1 MRRGSLRRGWCKL
14 MTGDTR
20 LGILGNRFLG
30 CVGGSR
36 LRWRAS
42 NRLFVPAVLLVRRRS
57 RARCGHVRLRY
68 HRAGHSFRRGLS
80 AQHGGSSS
88 RPVEPARAREWGR
101 VPGTPRDHR
110 RERGGDGGDISRREG
125 NGARGERRVLD
136 SPIPPSRGEYR
147 AGHQGEG
154 ARHRWAHRPGGYRAN
169 TGGRIVSGLI
179 VLAVL
184 AFVVFIVAAR
194 SVRIIPQSRVAII
207 QRLGRYHRTA
217 ESGLTLV
224 VPVVDKMLPKTDLR
238 EQVIAFQPQAVITND
253 NVGMQI
259 STVVYYQ
266 VVDARAS
273 EYEVANFGLAL
284 EQITQTTLR
293 NVIGNLIL
301 DKTLTSRDEINAKLR
316 TVLDEVTEKWGIRVT
331 RVELKEIIPPRDI
344 QQAMEKQMQAERT
357 RRAAILTA
365 EGDKRAAILKSEGEK
380 ESAILRA
387 EGEAEAYRNVQAA
400 QIEMTG
406 KLFERLERSDL
417 SPESLRYLYLK
428 ALPEMAKGPASK
440 LFVVPSE
447 IQDFAGKLGALAGG
461 ASLATEDGP
470 QDEGEQRR
478 IQARGADPNGEL
490 PARRENQL

>member
-1 MRRGSLRRGWCKL
+1 

-20 LGILGNRFLG
+20 YELGNHFLG
-30 CVGGSR
+30 RVGGTCIRRRGSH
-36 LRWRAS
+36 
-42 NRLFVPAVLLVRRRS
+42 RLFFPALLFARRRG
-57 RARCGHVRLRY
+57 RTRRGHVQLAPGGSGRGL
-68 HRAGHSFRRGLS
+68 RRGLV
-80 AQHGGSSS
+80 AQHGRVAS
-88 RPVEPARAREWGR
+88 RSPQPPVVARFRGVRRTPWDYGREG
-101 VPGTPRDHR
+101 GGY
-110 RERGGDGGDISRREG
+110 GGDRSRREG
-125 NGARGERRVLD
+125 DGARGKRGVLD
-136 SPIPPSRGEYR
+136 RSLPPPRREDR
-147 AGHQGEG
+147 ARHQGEG
-154 ARHRWAHRPGGYRAN
+154 PRYRRAYRA
-169 TGGRIVSGLI
+169 GGHRAYQGGKIVTGLI
-179 VLAVL
+179 VLGIL
-184 AFVVFIVAAR
+184 ALVVFLVAAR
-194 SVRIIPQSRVAII
+194 SIRIIPQSRVAII

-217 ESGLTLV
+217 ESGLTVV

-273 EYEVANFGLAL
+273 EYEVANFGVAL

-357 RRAAILTA
+357 RRASILTA
-365 EGDKRAAILKSEGEK
+365 EGDKRSAILKAEGEK
-380 ESAILRA
+380 ESSILRAEGDQRSAVLRA

-406 KLFERLERSDL
+406 KLFERLEGSDL

-428 ALPEMAKGPASK
+428 ALPEMAQGPASK

-447 IQDFAGKLGALAGG
+447 IQDLAGTLGALAGG
-461 ASLATEDGP
+461 AALAAEDGAK
-470 QDEGEQRR
+470 GESKQRR
-478 IQARGADPNGEL
+478 LDAPGDRPNGEL
-490 PARRENQL
+490 PARRENPL

>member
-1 MRRGSLRRGWCKL
+1 
-14 MTGDTR
+14 MT
-20 LGILGNRFLG
+20 
-30 CVGGSR
+30 
-36 LRWRAS
+36 
-42 NRLFVPAVLLVRRRS
+42 
-57 RARCGHVRLRY
+57 
-68 HRAGHSFRRGLS
+68 
-80 AQHGGSSS
+80 
-88 RPVEPARAREWGR
+88 
-101 VPGTPRDHR
+101 
-110 RERGGDGGDISRREG
+110 
-125 NGARGERRVLD
+125 
-136 SPIPPSRGEYR
+136 
-147 AGHQGEG
+147 
-154 ARHRWAHRPGGYRAN
+154 
-169 TGGRIVSGLI
+169 GLI
-179 VLAVL
+179 VLAIL
-184 AFVVFIVAAR
+184 GFVVFLVAAR
-194 SVRIIPQSRVAII
+194 SIRIIPQSRVAIV

-217 ESGLTLV
+217 ESGLTFV
-224 VPVVDKMLPKTDLR
+224 VPVIDRMLPKTDMR

-273 EYEVANFGLAL
+273 EYEVANFHLAL

-387 EGEAEAYRNVQAA
+387 EGEQRAAVLRAEGEAAAYRNVQAA

-406 KLFERLERSDL
+406 RLFDALGDANL
-417 SPESLRYLYLK
+417 SQEALRFLYLR
-428 ALPEMAKGPASK
+428 ALPEMAQGPASK

-447 IQDFAGKLGALAGG
+447 IQDLAGTISTLAAG
-461 ASLATEDGP
+461 AGLANEDSSK
-470 QDEGEQRR
+470 DEGERR
-478 IQARGADPNGEL
+478 SLEAPNGEPRL
-490 PARRENQL
+490 RRDNPL